1 MKQHKIDNK
10 LYLLLFANL
19 IDDLLSSSTVRG
31 LERKR
36 FDKDGTG
43 NKMKNFLER
52 IQLNVEEVLLWSN
65 FYKTPSGI

>member
-19 IDDLLSSSTVRG
+19 IDDFLSSSNVRG

-36 FDKDGTG
+36 FDKDG
-43 NKMKNFLER
+43 NWKQNVKNFMNEF
-52 IQLNVEEVLLWSN
+52 N
-65 FYKTPSGI
+65 